1 MIPAEMI
8 PAEMT
13 RRMKPV
19 RFSLAVVVAMFA
31 LRTEMV
37 AQVAPSDADSQ
48 LKNALQLIEQLASHV
63 AAQDERIAAQEARI
77 KELEAGRGGGRAGA
91 IEQTAATSP
100 TAERTSADSATN
112 LAPDQALQASSSQAP
127 SGAASQ
133 GTNVPAAARAQT
145 QDMSS
150 PGHDMS
156 LPFGLVLNIRGFFD
170 FNFGVGSIANALVYP
185 ISDGGCG
192 ICGNP
197 VTPAHTAFQA
207 GEFDLLFAS
216 RISDHLNFLAEVVM
230 GPAAES
236 FLARQCQLALKTDAA
251 SITPPHFKELGSW
264 VEVAACRFIEQA
276 KALEMGKRI
285 AALPAS

>member
-1 MIPAEMI
+1 MSPPALKQRRHRLPESHRRRVQTLLERLSAQDARIQQLESKVQQLSAATPPAANAPDAIP
-8 PAEMT
+8 
-13 RRMKPV
+13 V
-19 RFSLAVVVAMFA
+19 SNL
-31 LRTEMV
+31 
-37 AQVAPSDADSQ
+37 VAPAVPPAGLNTDSQ
-48 LKNALQLIEQLASHV
+48 PDSKMDMGGHSMDLP
-63 AAQDERIAAQEARI
+63 
-77 KELEAGRGGGRAGA
+77 GGG
-91 IEQTAATSP
+91 P
-100 TAERTSADSATN
+100 TLR
-112 LAPDQALQASSSQAP
+112 
-127 SGAASQ
+127 
-133 GTNVPAAARAQT
+133 
-145 QDMSS
+145 
-150 PGHDMS
+150 
-156 LPFGLVLNIRGFFD
+156 IRGFFD